1 MIRAALSILLAA
13 SGDAAAPPVTH
24 FETGPAQPAQAEG
37 GTATQLAVKDDLDQR
52 MTVPVRLGGSRPF
65 RFLVDTGAD
74 RTSVSVETARELGL
88 VERPQA
94 TLHSAT
100 GQSLV
105 RMAHLPEIHMS
116 RRSVRNINAPLLAAA
131 DIGAD
136 GILGMDSL
144 RSQKVVFDFA
154 KDTLT
159 ILSAKTPTALE
170 PGTIVVR
177 ARRREGRLVI
187 TNALLDGEKVGVVL
201 DTGAALSI
209 GNAALRAKL
218 AKKGVLTVVG
228 PITLLSVTGEPLIGE
243 LALVDRLNIGGV
255 RLERLH
261 IVFAEAHT
269 FGQLKLDRKP
279 AMLLGMNALRGFEQ
293 VAINFADR
301 RLSLVPPK
309 KRQPAPPAAGRL

>member
-1 MIRAALSILLAA
+1 MIRAVLSILLAA
-13 SGDAAAPPVTH
+13 SSSAAAPPLTH
-24 FETGPAQPAQAEG
+24 YEAGQARPAVAEG
-37 GTATQLAVKDDLDQR
+37 ADTTQLAVKEDVDHR

-74 RTSVSVETARELGL
+74 RTSVSVEIARELGL

-105 RMAHLPEIHMS
+105 RMAHLPELNMS
-116 RRSVRNINAPLLAAA
+116 RLAVRNINAPLLAAE

-154 KDTLT
+154 RDTLT
-159 ILSAKTPTALE
+159 ISSARAPTALE
-170 PGTIVVR
+170 PGAIVVR

-187 TNALLDGEKVGVVL
+187 TNAMLDGEKVGVVL

-218 AKKGVLTVVG
+218 AKKGVLTVLG
-228 PITLLSVTGEPLIGE
+228 PFTLLSVTGEPLIGE
-243 LALVDRLNIGGV
+243 LARVERLNIGGV
-255 RLERLH
+255 RIERLN

-293 VAINFADR
+293 VSINFADR

-309 KRQPAPPAAGRL
+309 KRRPDPA